1 MKESSQKPAFER
13 AQRNLQWQSVLFSLA
28 VLLLAW
34 LFFARQ
40 IDSELILPDPQS
52 VLSKVGEILAGE
64 TFWHIMLGSL
74 RHVLLGFA
82 IAFGAGVSTGILSG
96 LAKPMNWFIYPWLL
110 LLRATPVMSF
120 ILYLLLFVPTPYVAV
135 WVSFFIVY
143 PIIYTN
149 VLEGFKAVDGNLLE
163 MARLYKVPFWSQL
176 RHIYI
181 PSIFPY
187 LMAASVTGMGMNIK
201 AVITAEALALP
212 ENAIGTE
219 LFMARNYL
227 DTQSIL
233 AWTLLIIAMAVVL
246 DLLLLG
252 LKWSL
257 TKGRRSYVIQ
267 RRSA

>member
-1 MKESSQKPAFER
+1 MKETVLKKFFEK
-13 AQRNLQWQSVLFSLA
+13 NHKSLEIQSILFSLA

-40 IDSELILPDPQS
+40 INSELILPSPEL
-52 VLSKVGEILAGE
+52 VFAKMGELFTGE
-64 TFWHIMLGSL
+64 SFWRIFMGSM
-74 RHVLLGFA
+74 RHVLLGFSL
-82 IAFGAGVSTGILSG
+82 AFVIGVTTGILSG
-96 LAKPMNWFIYPWLL
+96 LVKSFNWFIYPWLL

-143 PIIYTN
+143 PVIYTN
-149 VLEGFKAVDGNLLE
+149 VLEGFKAVDHNLLE
-163 MARLYKVPFWSQL
+163 MAKLYGVSFKSQL

-187 LMAASVTGMGMNIK
+187 LMAASLTGMGMNIK
-201 AVITAEALALP
+201 AVVTAEALALP

-227 DTQSIL
+227 DTESIL
-233 AWTLLIIAMAVVL
+233 AWTIFIILMAVVL
-246 DLLLLG
+246 DLILLG
-252 LKWSL
+252 LKWAL
-257 TKGRRSYVIQ
+257 TKGRRRYVIQ
-267 RRSA
+267 RRKS

>member
-1 MKESSQKPAFER
+1 MKVTSSKNFLEKVLKTFE
-13 AQRNLQWQSVLFSLA
+13 LQSILFSLA

-40 IDSELILPDPQS
+40 IDSALILPSPQA
-52 VLSKVGEILAGE
+52 VLVKMGSILTGE
-64 TFWHIMLGSL
+64 TFWAVLLGSL
-74 RHVLLGFA
+74 RHILLGFF
-82 IAFGAGVSTGILSG
+82 IAFAAGVSTGILSG
-96 LAKPMNWFIYPWLL
+96 LVKPMDWFIYPWLL

-149 VLEGFKAVDGNLLE
+149 VLEGFKSVDHNLLE
-163 MARLYKVPFWSQL
+163 MAKLYGVSFISQL

-181 PSIFPY
+181 PSLFPY
-187 LMAASVTGMGMNIK
+187 LMAATVTAMGMNIK

-219 LFMARNYL
+219 LLMARNYL
-227 DTQSIL
+227 DTESIL
-233 AWTLLIIAMAVVL
+233 AWTLLIIGMAVVL
-246 DLLLLG
+246 DVMLLG
-252 LKWSL
+252 IKWSL
-257 TKGRRSYVIQ
+257 TKGRRRYVIQ
-267 RRSA
+267 RRES

>member
-1 MKESSQKPAFER
+1 MKPSSPKMSFFKAESHLG
-13 AQRNLQWQSVLFSLA
+13 LQSTLFSLA
-28 VLLLAW
+28 VLFAAW
-34 LFFARQ
+34 LFCAAQ
-40 IDSELILPDPQS
+40 LDSELILPTPQS
-52 VLSKVGEILAGE
+52 VGVRLIEILKGE
-64 TFWHIMLGSL
+64 TFWAIIFGSM
-74 RHVLLGFA
+74 RHVLLGFSL
-82 IAFGAGVSTGILSG
+82 AFTAGVLTGILSG
-96 LAKPMNWFIYPWLL
+96 LLKPMNWFIYPWLL

-149 VLEGFKAVDGNLLE
+149 VLEGFKSVDGKLLE
-163 MARLYKVPFWSQL
+163 MAKLYGVSFKDQL

-187 LMAASVTGMGMNIK
+187 LMAACLTGMGMNIK

-219 LFMARNYL
+219 LFAARNYL

-233 AWTLLIIAMAVVL
+233 AWTVLIIIMAVLL
-246 DLLLLG
+246 DVLLLL
-252 LKWSL
+252 LKWAL
-257 TKGRRSYVIQ
+257 TEGRRSYVIR

>member
-1 MKESSQKPAFER
+1 MKHSSPKLQFFKAER
-13 AQRNLQWQSVLFSLA
+13 HLGLQSTLFSLA
-28 VLLLAW
+28 VLILAW
-34 LFFARQ
+34 LFCAAK
-40 IDSELILPDPQS
+40 IDSDLILPTPQAVGIK
-52 VLSKVGEILAGE
+52 VLEIVQSE
-64 TFWHIMLGSL
+64 MFWFIIMGSL
-74 RHVLLGFA
+74 RHVLLGFG
-82 IAFGAGVSTGILSG
+82 IAFVAGVSTGILSG
-96 LAKPMNWFIYPWLL
+96 LLKPMNWFIYPWLL
-110 LLRATPVMSF
+110 FLRATPVMSF

-149 VLEGFKAVDGNLLE
+149 VLEGFKSVDSNLLE
-163 MARLYKVPFWSQL
+163 MAKLYKVSFKDQL

-187 LMAASVTGMGMNIK
+187 LMAAALTGMGMNIK

-233 AWTLLIIAMAVVL
+233 AWTVLIIVMAVVL
-246 DLLLLG
+246 DLCLLAI
-252 LKWSL
+252 KWSL
-257 TKGRRSYVIQ
+257 TEGRRSYVIQ
-267 RRSA
+267 RRES